1 MSRRP
6 NRLPVLVLLAALHA
20 AACTSTSYQRVVSVN
35 PPDASLYINGV
46 KVGKGDRRPREF
58 DFAMVGRVCIQAVHP
73 NYKPEVEWLTEADMR
88 NLVDTNT
95 DLKITLS
102 PR

>member
-1 MSRRP
+1 MKRDTRTP
-6 NRLPVLVLLAALHA
+6 RCPAA
-20 AACTSTSYQRVVSVN
+20 STVS
-35 PPDASLYINGV
+35 
-46 KVGKGDRRPREF
+46 
-58 DFAMVGRVCIQAVHP
+58 MVGRVCVQAVHP
-73 NYKPEVEWLTEADMR
+73 EYKPEVEWLTEADMR

>member
-1 MSRRP
+1 MSLRST
-6 NRLPVLVLLAALHA
+6 RLLVLLASLCAT
-20 AACTSTSYQRVVSVN
+20 ACSSSAYQRVVSVN
-35 PPDASLYINGV
+35 PPDASLFINGV

-58 DFAMVGRVCIQAVHP
+58 DFSTVGRVCIQAVHP
-73 NYKPEVEWLTEADMR
+73 EYKPEVEWLTEADMR

>member
-1 MSRRP
+1 MSLRST
-6 NRLPVLVLLAALHA
+6 RLLVLLAVSCAG
-20 AACTSTSYQRVVSVN
+20 ACSSSTYQRVVSVN
-35 PPDASLYINGV
+35 PPDATLYINGV

-58 DFAMVGRVCIQAVHP
+58 DFATVGRVCVQAVHP
-73 NYKPEVEWLTEADMR
+73 EYKPEVEWLTEADMR